1 MMAEILSV
9 PSGDDQHIEAK
20 RHAVAALEGIDR
32 AEKALRLWR
41 DCEEGSVDLLD
52 DTNSESDNDPTTPAE
67 MREKCST
74 QRWAMDDDRR

>member
-1 MMAEILSV
+1 MMAEILRV

-20 RHAVAALEGIDR
+20 RHAVVALEGIDR

-52 DTNSESDNDPTTPAE
+52 GTNSEGDNDPTTPAE
-67 MREKCST
+67 MREKLNAR
-74 QRWAMDDDRR
+74 RWAMEDERG